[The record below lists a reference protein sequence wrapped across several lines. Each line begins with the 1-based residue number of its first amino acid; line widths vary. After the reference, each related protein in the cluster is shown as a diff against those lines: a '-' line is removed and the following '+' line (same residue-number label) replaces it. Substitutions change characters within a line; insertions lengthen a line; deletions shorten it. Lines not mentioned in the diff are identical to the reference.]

1 MADHYVVLGLA
12 HTRSRWFGEVARWST
27 TGAAPLEFVK
37 CMKPDEVRAIVG
49 SGRRVSALLVD
60 GSLTH
65 FDRDLVAAVSEAGAV
80 TIVVDER
87 ASGND
92 WEATGCAAV
101 LDAGFDRS
109 ALMEVLSRF
118 ARVVDRN
125 DRRPTSATVSA
136 GRAGSGLLIAVT
148 GSGGTGASTLAIALA
163 QGLAASDGP
172 LGAIGGCVALAD
184 GARRADLAMYHDVGD
199 VIPGLL
205 ELIEMHRAD
214 RPDPVDVRRL
224 LFPIARRRYDLLLG
238 MRRSRDWPAVRPRV
252 AAAAIDGLRRSYDAV
267 VVDVEPDVEGEAQ
280 TGSLDVED
288 RHAVAR
294 AAVLAADLVLVVGK
308 PGLKGVHDIVR
319 IVDELCECGTPVE
332 RIVPVVNHAPR
343 HPAHRSEVVRSLRS
357 LTVER
362 RPSRRVRPPGDR
374 NRISLPGAAAIGGDR
389 SDDATAPPVFFRSVR
404 MLEDI
409 HRSAGPMPDAIVIP
423 LVGAVTALLAR
434 LDRVATVVEAP
445 SPIRPGELGVA
456 VASGSGAA

>member
-1 MADHYVVLGLA
+1 MADQFVVLGLA

-27 TGAAPLEFVK
+27 TGAAPIEFIK
-37 CMKPDEVRAIVG
+37 CMRPDEVRAIIG

-65 FDRDLVAAVSEAGAV
+65 FDRDLVATVGESGAV

-92 WEATGCAAV
+92 WDATGCAAV
-101 LDAGFDRS
+101 LDAGFDRT

-118 ARVVDRN
+118 ARVVDQN
-125 DRRPTSATVSA
+125 DRRSAPATATFAPVGT
-136 GRAGSGLLIAVT
+136 GRLIAVT
-148 GSGGTGASTLAIALA
+148 GSGGSGASTLSMALA
-163 QGLAASDGP
+163 QGLAASGGP
-172 LGAIGGCVALAD
+172 LGDAGGSVALAD

-214 RPDPVDVRRL
+214 RPDPVDVRRI
-224 LFPIARRRYDLLLG
+224 LFPIASRRYDLLLG
-238 MRRSRDWPAVRPRV
+238 MRRSRDWPALRPRV
-252 AAAAIDGLRRSYDAV
+252 AAAVDGLRRSYDTV
-267 VVDVEPDVEGEAQ
+267 VIDVEPDVEGEAQ

-294 AAVLAADLVLVVGK
+294 ATVLGADLVLIVGR

-332 RIVPVVNHAPR
+332 RIVPVINHAPR
-343 HPAHRSEVVRSLRS
+343 HPGNRSEMARALRS

-362 RPSRRVRPPGDR
+362 RPSPRARPSRRPAPHLVARRRTDRRGPVRRCDGATDLHPAGPNAGGHPSIGRPACPP
-374 NRISLPGAAAIGGDR
+374 R
-389 SDDATAPPVFFRSVR
+389 SSVR
-404 MLEDI
+404 SSVPSR
-409 HRSAGPMPDAIVIP
+409 RSS
-423 LVGAVTALLAR
+423 AR
-434 LDRVATVVEAP
+434 LDRVAAT
-445 SPIRPGELGVA
+445 SKVA
-456 VASGSGAA
+456 FPYPAR

>member
-1 MADHYVVLGLA
+1 MADQYVVLGLA

-92 WEATGCAAV
+92 WDATGCAAV
-101 LDAGFDRS
+101 LDAGFDRA
-109 ALMEVLSRF
+109 ALIEVLSRF

-125 DRRPTSATVSA
+125 DRRATSATVSA
-136 GRAGSGLLIAVT
+136 GVGTGRLIAVT
-148 GSGGTGASTLAIALA
+148 GAGGTGASTLAIALA
-163 QGLAASDGP
+163 QGLAASDDP

-205 ELIEMHRAD
+205 ELIELHRAD
-214 RPDPVDVRRL
+214 RPDPLDVRRI

-238 MRRSRDWPAVRPRV
+238 MRRSRDWPAMRPRAV
-252 AAAAIDGLRRSYDAV
+252 AAAIDGLRRSYDVV

-319 IVDELCECGTPVE
+319 IIDELCECGTPVE

-343 HPAHRSEVVRSLRS
+343 HPAQRSEMVRTLRS

-362 RPSRRVRPPGDR
+362 RPSPRARPSSDR
-374 NRISLPGAAAIGGDR
+374 NRISLPGATPIGADR
-389 SDDATAPPVFFRSVR
+389 SDDATAPPVFIRSVR

-409 HRSAGPMPDAIVIP
+409 HRSAGPLPDAIVSP

-434 LDRVATVVEAP
+434 LDRVAAVVESP
-445 SPIRPGELGVA
+445 SPVRPGELGVA
-456 VASGSGAA
+456 VASTGAA